1 VIEKLLLVTLLV
13 ILPLQIGRHFWPFFA
28 YIFGLKVDYLSPVI
42 YLQDVFI
49 FFLFM
54 ASFKNFLGELKKRRG
69 VLFFI
74 IFFGLV
80 FGNLLAAGSF
90 FASLFFWLRIL
101 EFVFLGLIVRRNSQ
115 SVLKILPKIIPF
127 WVIGEFLLGL
137 FQVVKQASLGGFFW
151 YLGERTFNLFTPGI
165 AKASFLGKVFL
176 RPYGTFSH
184 PNSLA
189 GFILIGLIL
198 IFTKKKL
205 FWADKISLLCGL
217 SLLILCFSRTV
228 WLMVLFLSLIY
239 IFWRVIDGYRI
250 KLFEFS
256 YYFMIGAV
264 LLTVFL
270 FSRSIIETA
279 SFENRR
285 VLANFALELIK
296 KHPFFGVGVN
306 NFLINLSL
314 SDLSWSVVSFL
325 QPVHNIFLLTGSEV
339 GLIGLIIFIIFL
351 IFTIRKIVQPSILVA
366 LLAIIFTGLFD
377 HYWLTLIQNQLL
389 FVLILGLA
397 WSEGVVE

>member
-1 VIEKLLLVTLLV
+1 MIEKILLVILLV

-28 YIFGLKVDYLSPVI
+28 YIFGLRVDYLSPVI
-42 YLQDVFI
+42 YLQDIFI

-54 ASFKNFLGELKKRRG
+54 ASFKKFLSELKKRRG
-69 VLFFI
+69 VLFFV

-90 FASLFFWLRIL
+90 LASLFYWLRIL
-101 EFVFLGLIVRRNSQ
+101 EFVLLGLIVRRNSQ
-115 SVLKILPKIIPF
+115 SVLKILPKIISF

-137 FQVVKQASLGGFFW
+137 FQVIKQASLGGFFW

-165 AKASFLGKVFL
+165 ARASFLGEVFL

-205 FWADKISLLCGL
+205 FWVDKICLLCGL

-239 IFWRVIDGYRI
+239 IFWRIIDGHKI

-264 LLTVFL
+264 LVTVSL

-306 NFLINLSL
+306 NFLINLSR
-314 SDLSWSVVSFL
+314 SDLSWPVVSFL
-325 QPVHNIFLLTGSEV
+325 QPVHNLFLLTGAES
-339 GLIGLIIFIIFL
+339 GLIGLTIFIIFL
-351 IFTIRKIVQPSILVA
+351 IFTIRKIIQPSILIA

-397 WSEGVVE
+397 WSERVVE

>member
-1 VIEKLLLVTLLV
+1 
-13 ILPLQIGRHFWPFFA
+13 
-28 YIFGLKVDYLSPVI
+28 
-42 YLQDVFI
+42 
-49 FFLFM
+49 M
-54 ASFKNFLGELKKRRG
+54 
-69 VLFFI
+69 
-74 IFFGLV
+74 
-80 FGNLLAAGSF
+80 
-90 FASLFFWLRIL
+90 
-101 EFVFLGLIVRRNSQ
+101 
-115 SVLKILPKIIPF
+115 
-127 WVIGEFLLGL
+127 LGL

-239 IFWRVIDGYRI
+239 IFWRIIDGYRI

>member
-1 VIEKLLLVTLLV
+1 MIEKLLLVTLLV
-13 ILPLQIGRHFWPFFA
+13 VLPLQIGRHFWPFFA

-54 ASFKNFLGELKKRRG
+54 ASFKIFLGELKKRRG

-115 SVLKILPKIIPF
+115 SILKILPKIIPF

-151 YLGERTFNLFTPGI
+151 YLGERTFNIFTPGI
-165 AKASFLGKVFL
+165 ARASFLGKVFL

-239 IFWRVIDGYRI
+239 IFWRIIDGYRI

>member
-54 ASFKNFLGELKKRRG
+54 ASFKNFLGELKKRKG

-90 FASLFFWLRIL
+90 FTSLFFWLRIL

-239 IFWRVIDGYRI
+239 IFWRIIDGYRI

>member
-1 VIEKLLLVTLLV
+1 MIEKLLLVTLLV

-151 YLGERTFNLFTPGI
+151 YLGERTFNIFTPGI
-165 AKASFLGKVFL
+165 ARASFLGKVFL

>member
-1 VIEKLLLVTLLV
+1 MIEKLLLVTLLV

-90 FASLFFWLRIL
+90 FASLFFWLRIG
-101 EFVFLGLIVRRNSQ
+101 EFVLLGLIVRRNSQ

-228 WLMVLFLSLIY
+228 WLMVLFLSLMY
-239 IFWRVIDGYRI
+239 LFWRIIDGHKI

-264 LLTVFL
+264 LLTVSL

-306 NFLINLSL
+306 NFLINLSE
-314 SDLSWSVVSFL
+314 SGLSWPVVSFL

-351 IFTIRKIVQPSILVA
+351 VFTIRKIIQPSILIA